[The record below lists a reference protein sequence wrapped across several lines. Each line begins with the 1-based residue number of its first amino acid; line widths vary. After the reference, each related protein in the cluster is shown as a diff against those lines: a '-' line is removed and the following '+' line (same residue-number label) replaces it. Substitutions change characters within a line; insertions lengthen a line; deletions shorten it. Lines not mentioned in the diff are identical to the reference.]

1 MPREHKLKPRKALAI
16 SYSAYTEDR
25 ICAGVRINECK
36 NKMYLISVS
45 EMNFSLIL
53 PPSSFSE
60 YWTLHLFFGRITPWP
75 EKYSRIKK
83 YSLQSTGQ
91 ISHIRETETVG
102 FQERDVGSC
111 KFRPFSSLMYYLQ
124 DLFSSSR
131 VKTNVAM
138 WPWEAQHYSS
148 GASSIDQCRLHYF
161 VLGCSICS
169 LPLRTYG
176 LFNLLVTALQAYILS
191 KKNRACWGCV

>member
-60 YWTLHLFFGRITPWP
+60 Y
-75 EKYSRIKK
+75 
-83 YSLQSTGQ
+83 
-91 ISHIRETETVG
+91 
-102 FQERDVGSC
+102 
-111 KFRPFSSLMYYLQ
+111 
-124 DLFSSSR
+124 
-131 VKTNVAM
+131 
-138 WPWEAQHYSS
+138 
-148 GASSIDQCRLHYF
+148 
-161 VLGCSICS
+161 
-169 LPLRTYG
+169 
-176 LFNLLVTALQAYILS
+176 
-191 KKNRACWGCV
+191 